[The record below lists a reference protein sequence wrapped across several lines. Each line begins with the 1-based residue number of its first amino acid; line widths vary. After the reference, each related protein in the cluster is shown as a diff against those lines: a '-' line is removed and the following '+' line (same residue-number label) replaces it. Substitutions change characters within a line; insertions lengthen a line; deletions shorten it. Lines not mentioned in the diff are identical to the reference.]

1 MTGRTAGPAGGPAS
15 VTTGPVMIAL
25 SEFSMAQRT
34 ANRPPPSRTR
44 MLRVVL
50 EARLFT
56 SA

>member
-1 MTGRTAGPAGGPAS
+1 MTGRTAGPAGGPAI